1 VYKIDQSLK
10 PAIQYSRFVPEPE
23 RGHGLVAGNRRSD
36 PHDRSASLYFMYSRF
51 GPNSPEFGLFF
62 AVHNQ
67 EAGLTSESRSSR
79 TDENL
84 DSEDTKRSDLS
95 GVWFFPV
102 AYFQEETNMKK
113 LITVLFAFSLLLCGV
128 TVAQDNMKADKS
140 AKAVK
145 ITGKIGDDGKTF
157 VNDKDSKSWT
167 ISNPEAVKG
176 HEGHHV
182 TLTAHVYTD
191 KNEVHVMSLK
201 MVADKMKKDSK
212 Y

>member
-1 VYKIDQSLK
+1 
-10 PAIQYSRFVPEPE
+10 
-23 RGHGLVAGNRRSD
+23 
-36 PHDRSASLYFMYSRF
+36 
-51 GPNSPEFGLFF
+51 
-62 AVHNQ
+62 
-67 EAGLTSESRSSR
+67 
-79 TDENL
+79 
-84 DSEDTKRSDLS
+84 
-95 GVWFFPV
+95 
-102 AYFQEETNMKK
+102 MKK